1 MARNATVRGS
11 KYFAEIKNPKPN
23 AETRP
28 AYAGQH
34 AGHINFGSRET
45 PTPGSATSVRLSAVI
60 VTSPRRGL
68 PESGIRRTRN
78 VRIDPR
84 GRAERFSSRQWL
96 RVYFKGRQSSLRPG

>member
-28 AYAGQH
+28 AYAGQQ

-60 VTSPRRGL
+60 MTSPRRGL
-68 PESGIRRTRN
+68 PEWGIRRTRT
-78 VRIDPR
+78 VRIDR
-84 GRAERFSSRQWL
+84 QGRAERFSSRQGFRFSFL
-96 RVYFKGRQSSLRPG
+96 YR